1 MGQSSYPQSIR
12 EAVQNLIRAG
22 STVDD
27 LMEHYGVSKGTV
39 YNWLSQMRAG
49 GEDVA
54 FVKRADQYKGRAFE
68 RFAGGASVQ
77 DLVEETPV
85 SRAQL
90 YRWREEFQGGDT
102 SDDVVDD
109 PARGVEA
116 PASLDVPPLPARR
129 PGSDAQKDILISQ
142 LRAALAEKTIEASFF
157 RGALREVE
165 ERRRQSTRS
174 GETPS
179 TSRFSR

>member
-27 LMEHYGVSKGTV
+27 LTEHYGVSKGTV
-39 YNWLSQMRAG
+39 YNWLNQMLAG

-68 RFAGGASVQ
+68 RFAAGASVQ

-90 YRWREEFQGGDT
+90 YRWREEFQRGDA
-102 SDDVVDD
+102 SEDVLDDRT
-109 PARGVEA
+109 RGVEA
-116 PASLDVPPLPARR
+116 PAPLDAPPLPARR
-129 PGSDAQKDILISQ
+129 PGSDAGKDILIRQ
-142 LRAALAEKTIEASFF
+142 LQAALSEKTMEALFF

-165 ERRRQSTRS
+165 ERRRQSTRP

-179 TSRFSR
+179 TSRYCR